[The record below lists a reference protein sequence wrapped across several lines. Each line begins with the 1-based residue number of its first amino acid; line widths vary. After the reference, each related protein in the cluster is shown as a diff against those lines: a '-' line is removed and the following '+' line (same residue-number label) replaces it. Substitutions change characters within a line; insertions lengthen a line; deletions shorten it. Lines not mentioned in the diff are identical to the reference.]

1 MRLSPEV
8 LAGLS
13 RCLHEHAG
21 LKTPA
26 WVIEARVLARL
37 SALDLSAERYLEL
50 LDSSRGEAELGVLVE
65 AVRVGET
72 RFFRHRPQVDALLE
86 FVIPAWERAGNASP
100 RIWSAGCASGEE
112 PYTLGLVLAR
122 ALPRPL
128 HSPKIVATD
137 VSAEAI
143 ATARRATYPLSALE
157 HVPSPWRDDLV
168 RIGDAMKVPAEVVSM
183 VTFEQKN
190 LITALQ
196 PRGFDLVWCRNVLIY
211 FEPEA
216 RKRVLEKLVG
226 ALQPGGFL
234 FLGYSET
241 LRDVEGLTA
250 VRFRDQTLWEKP
262 VVAKDRRELSPV
274 SVGRPSWTSTRASDP
289 GPISAPVSTQPR
301 STSRRS
307 SPRVDPGDRT
317 CRVIHLGASTADAL
331 ATQIASALQ
340 TPGLDAIVIDLDT
353 ADFIDDGAADV
364 LRRARASASASGVSF
379 ALRAMRPGVQR
390 WLRRHKLV
398 AEGP

>member
-26 WVIEARVLARL
+26 WVIEARAVARI
-37 SALDLSAERYLEL
+37 SALDVSAEDYLEL
-50 LDSSRGEAELGVLVE
+50 LDSPRGEAELGALVE

-86 FVIPAWERAGNASP
+86 FVIPAWGRAGNTSP

-112 PYTLGLVLAR
+112 PYTLALVLAR
-122 ALPRPL
+122 AMPRPT
-128 HSPKIVATD
+128 HGPKIIATD

-143 ATARRATYPLSALE
+143 AAARSATYPLSALE
-157 HVPSPWRDDLV
+157 HVPSPWRGDLLLTK
-168 RIGDAMKVPAEVVSM
+168 DSMKVPAEIVSM

-190 LITALQ
+190 LTTALQ

-241 LRDVEGLTA
+241 LRDVEGLVA

-262 VVAKDRRELSPV
+262 GKERREPAPV

-289 GPISAPVSTQPR
+289 GPVSVPVSTSQR

-307 SPRVDPGDRT
+307 SPRIDPG
-317 CRVIHLGASTADAL
+317 RVIHVGASTADAL

-340 TPGLDAIVIDLDT
+340 TPGVDAITIDLDT
-353 ADFIDDGAADV
+353 ADFIDDRAADV
-364 LRRARASASASGVSF
+364 LRRARASASDSGVSF
-379 ALRAMRPGVQR
+379 ELRATRPGVQR
-390 WLRRHKLV
+390 WLRRHKL
-398 AEGP
+398 ALEEP